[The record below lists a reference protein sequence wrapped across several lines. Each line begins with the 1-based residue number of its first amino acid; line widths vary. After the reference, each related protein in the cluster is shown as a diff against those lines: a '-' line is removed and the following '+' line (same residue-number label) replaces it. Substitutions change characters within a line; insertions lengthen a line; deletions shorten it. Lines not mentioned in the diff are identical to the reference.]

1 MPNILLNK
9 REELL
14 PLLLLAIQHHPDAQT
29 RDQLLNILFNLM
41 KKPDADQRKVIL
53 KGFKKIAKY
62 LGHDKVEAELLP
74 QLWEQIDHKVTRFK
88 TIIKWV
94 LSSRVLGN
102 QVEHLALGPFKY
114 YVSKEVGGVRKW
126 QFILIYSIIYVDL
139 GGWVGLKTPKTC

>member
-94 LSSRVLGN
+94 FKVENILKDSLDLIPSPSPSVGN
-102 QVEHLALGPFKY
+102 SNYWRGSLL
-114 YVSKEVGGVRKW
+114 EVIRQNIAG
-126 QFILIYSIIYVDL
+126 
-139 GGWVGLKTPKTC
+139 